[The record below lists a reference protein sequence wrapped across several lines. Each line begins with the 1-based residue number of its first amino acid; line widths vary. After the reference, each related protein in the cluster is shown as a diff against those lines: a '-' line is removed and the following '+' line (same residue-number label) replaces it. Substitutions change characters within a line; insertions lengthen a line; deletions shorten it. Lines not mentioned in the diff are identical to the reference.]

1 MQELQTSL
9 HCWSSICKGHNIS
22 EEAALQGSWFW
33 CHIANKRREPMRWS
47 SIRSSLCISDPWHR
61 HKSNVIP
68 ISLTSLEL
76 VQNGV
81 TCHLHLV
88 LIWLAILLV
97 YTQSVQFTI
106 QFIKMQSS
114 SSMFSSSHGSKCI
127 VREKLVDDGLHKIER
142 KWMHIS
148 LLNPPKMITWLKVT
162 ISRCELL
169 YFFTACT

>member
-1 MQELQTSL
+1 VPHCQQE
-9 HCWSSICKGHNIS
+9 KGTYERKFNQKLTMYI
-22 EEAALQGSWFW
+22 W
-33 CHIANKRREPMRWS
+33 
-47 SIRSSLCISDPWHR
+47 
-61 HKSNVIP
+61 
-68 ISLTSLEL
+68 SLTSPQIQCYPYISHLL
-76 VQNGV
+76 RVGAKWV

-88 LIWLAILLV
+88 LIWLAILLL

-114 SSMFSSSHGSKCI
+114 SSMFSSSHSSKCI

-169 YFFTACT
+169 YFLTACTQHIKSTNRDHSSLNHWHRHKKSIVQKTA